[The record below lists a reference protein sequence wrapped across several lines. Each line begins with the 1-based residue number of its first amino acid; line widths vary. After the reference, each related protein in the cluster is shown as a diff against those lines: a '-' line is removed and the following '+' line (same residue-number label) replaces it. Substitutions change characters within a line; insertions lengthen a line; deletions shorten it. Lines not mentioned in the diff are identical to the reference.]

1 MNRDVSADILIPEEK
16 VAVFIGRAGSNLKE
30 VEQRTNTKI
39 AFTTESNIIL
49 YLWNYVLLLFATRIW
64 MKL

>member
-1 MNRDVSADILIPEEK
+1 MSRVKLMNREVSADILIPEEK

-39 AFTTESNIIL
+39 TFRTESNISFSKKIIIL
-49 YLWNYVLLLFATRIW
+49 
-64 MKL
+64 